1 MGKVYRAGCV
11 SGLHYSVPVK
21 IYLAALGSLGDNEP
35 FRALAT
41 RAAAHGHEVFFAHTS
56 DLSPDP
62 LATYTEL
69 ELPGSLEKVIADQG
83 VSTLR
88 ALLNYRSV
96 MQPLLGNVWD
106 TTTRQILD
114 IRPDVVVYHPKV
126 MTAATAAHAVGAL
139 AAEVEIVPTV
149 TPTSEFPSAGIP
161 VRLPPSWNRASYS
174 WVHAGLSSFQP
185 ALSKLAAELGVIRT
199 QSDIVLCPV
208 SPTLVPQ
215 PADWPDFAHVT
226 GQWQMPS
233 VEPLDPQLEEFL
245 SGGNVFYAGF
255 GSMRDTHGRSR
266 AQALVGGARALGMK
280 TLLTTG
286 WGGLVP
292 SPEHQGA
299 SDVLIRSSVPH
310 STVLP
315 TVSAGIHH
323 GGAGTTHAMVRA
335 GTPSIIM
342 PFLGDQP
349 WWAGRL
355 ETQGLGSR
363 ALSRRETRPSVIA
376 RAITEALST
385 REAVTRASRTM
396 ATDDGLGEALRIVE
410 QAEAGVSPLRPG

>member
-1 MGKVYRAGCV
+1 M
-11 SGLHYSVPVK
+11 K
-21 IYLAALGSLGDNEP
+21 IYLAALGSRGDNEP

-56 DLSPDP
+56 DLSSDP
-62 LATYTEL
+62 LAPYEEL
-69 ELPGSLEKVIADQG
+69 ELPGSMEKVIADQG

-161 VRLPPSWNRASYS
+161 LRLPPSWNRVSYS
-174 WVHAGLSSFQP
+174 WVRAGLSSFQP
-185 ALSKLAAELGVIRT
+185 ALTKLAAELGVIRT

-266 AQALVGGARALGMK
+266 AQALVSAARTLGMK

-299 SDVLIRSSVPH
+299 SDVLIRSSLPH
-310 STVLP
+310 SQVLP

-355 ETQGLGSR
+355 ETHGLGPR

-385 REAVTRASRTM
+385 REAVTSASHAM

-410 QAEAGVSPLRPG
+410 QAEAGVSPLRPS